1 MIYDSILPV
10 LMFFSPANTWKRHW
24 TKALDLKG
32 DKAPMQ
38 LRELYQV
45 HLGVRDGA
53 VSIRWYALGLRTSP
67 TDSITMS
74 KISGLTQLY
83 DAKISEDCCRSHK
96 FIHICFYR
104 NCKSINFCSC
114 RAWPIS
120 PSC

>member
-1 MIYDSILPV
+1 MISTLPV

-53 VSIRWYALGLRTSP
+53 LF
-67 TDSITMS
+67 
-74 KISGLTQLY
+74 
-83 DAKISEDCCRSHK
+83 RSDGMHWGCGHRPL
-96 FIHICFYR
+96 IV
-104 NCKSINFCSC
+104 
-114 RAWPIS
+114 
-120 PSC
+120 